1 MFLDQLVH
9 LLSAIELLLKFEQML
24 TNIKQ
29 IEIIKTKYEYFNTL
43 SKHFVESK
51 ERKSILLVFV
61 LSWHFNSIS
70 SFCNS
75 ISSSQ

>member
-1 MFLDQLVH
+1 MFVFSFLFKSDYRFFLTGAVFYIDRESKKDKFTSMFLDQLVH

-43 SKHFVESK
+43 S
-51 ERKSILLVFV
+51 
-61 LSWHFNSIS
+61 
-70 SFCNS
+70 
-75 ISSSQ
+75 